1 MYHEVNPHDMGITLV
16 LPLQAAGLREMMFLM
31 MLFMAVL
38 MAASITSAALFS
50 TYRSRFSMPGIDAG
64 ASRDI
69 GGASLGAL
77 DRATPDSARAMLNV
91 RESTRKRS
99 SFRGRQEA
107 GEKEAVRERHPL
119 PTVSE
124 VETWRFVLGF
134 VAAVGLG
141 AVAFTFGD
149 VSFGSELVLSL
160 VGLVIF
166 SLGTVLFLGGFSSF
180 EIYHTVRETPTKD
193 AAEISQG
200 ETVEMYGKVTVSD
213 HGTHKAPFTD
223 EECVVCEYEIIE
235 KDVDDEVIDSGTA
248 GVPFYVEDSTGRVLV
263 DPEKAKLMVGLDT
276 QTEVESEEPPSEI
289 TGGYVDIG
297 VNEVESEYRE
307 RYVKPGESVYVY
319 GDAITSDEHGV
330 VIGRQNEETLL
341 MISDSSEG
349 ELRKSL
355 LSKAVSRGA
364 AGVFLMSVGMGVVFW
379 LSGFSVN
386 SLITWL

>member
-1 MYHEVNPHDMGITLV
+1 MVS
-16 LPLQAAGLREMMFLM
+16 LM
-31 MLFMAVL
+31 VLFMAVL
-38 MAASITSAALFS
+38 MSIAIASAALFH
-50 TYRSRFSMPGIDAG
+50 TYRSRFSMPGMDAG

-91 RESTRKRS
+91 RESTREKM

-134 VAAVGLG
+134 IAAVGLG

-180 EIYHTVRETPTKD
+180 EIYHVVRETPTTD
-193 AAEISQG
+193 AADVSPG
-200 ETVEMYGKVTVSD
+200 ETVEIYGKATVSE

-223 EECVVCEYEIIE
+223 EDCVVCEYEIIKKQGE
-235 KDVDDEVIDSGTA
+235 NEVIDSGTA
-248 GVPFYVEDSTGRVLV
+248 GVPFYIDDGTGRVLI
-263 DPEKAKLMVGLDT
+263 DPEKAKVMMGLDT
-276 QTEVESEEPPSEI
+276 ETEVKSKKPPSEL
-289 TGGYVDIG
+289 TEGYVDIG
-297 VNEVESEYRE
+297 VNEFRTEYRE
-307 RYVKPGESVYVY
+307 RYVTPGEDIYVY
-319 GDAITSDEHGV
+319 GNAVGSDEYDV
-330 VIGRQNEETLL
+330 VIGKPNEDSLL

-364 AGVFLMSVGMGVVFW
+364 TGVVLMSVGMGVLFW
-379 LSGFSVN
+379 LSGLSVN
-386 SLITWL
+386 SLLTWL